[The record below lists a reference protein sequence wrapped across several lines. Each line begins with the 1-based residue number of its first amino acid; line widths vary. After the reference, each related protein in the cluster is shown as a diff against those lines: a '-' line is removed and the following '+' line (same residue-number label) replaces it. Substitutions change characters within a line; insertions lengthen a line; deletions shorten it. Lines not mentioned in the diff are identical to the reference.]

1 MILPRRAIV
10 FAAILLLSISVHCRR
25 ASGGDVDP
33 LDAEAETAFLQYL
46 RIDTSN
52 PPGHETAGA
61 RFLQQLFAKEGI
73 ETRLLGSDPERQSL
87 YARLPCSASS
97 KPKEKALLLLHHI
110 DVVPAPRSEWTKP
123 AFAGLKADGY
133 LWGRGALDIKSLG
146 IAEAMA
152 LIELKRRAVALRRD
166 VVYLAVADEEMGGL
180 RGCKEILDAQPE
192 LFADVGYVI
201 NEGGYNE
208 TIVDKVAFWGIE
220 VSQKVPLWLRITTRG
235 AAGHSAA
242 PPDNGGSVAQLIHA
256 LDAVENIATPYRL
269 ESSVGRYF
277 KALGRTKHDY
287 RGEIMLAMKEPL
299 DLERVKALSPGYR
312 ALLRDTIAFTH
323 ISGGASMNSIPA
335 QASCDVDIRLLP
347 DESPEAMLA
356 RVRDAVGKHADV
368 AVILEGRS
376 VKETATDTDL
386 YRTLAATMQAS
397 EPGSV
402 AAPTVGAGTSDSRF
416 FRERGMVAYGI
427 APFKVNYY
435 DADTVHG
442 SDERIR
448 ERFFME
454 GTRLMR
460 RIVASFCARGE

>member
-10 FAAILLLSISVHCRR
+10 FVAILLLSISVQCRR

-46 RIDTSN
+46 RIDTTN

-61 RFLQQLFAKEGI
+61 RFLQQLLAREGI

-87 YARLPCSASS
+87 YARLHASASV
-97 KPKEKALLLLHHI
+97 KPNGKALLLLHHI
-110 DVVPAPRSEWTKP
+110 DVVPAPSNEWTKP

-152 LIELKRRAVALRRD
+152 IIELKRRAIALRRD

-180 RGCKEILDAQPE
+180 RGCKEVLETHPE
-192 LFADVGYVI
+192 LFADVGYVL

-242 PPDNGGSVAQLIHA
+242 PPDNGGSVAQLIQA
-256 LDAVENIATPYRL
+256 LNAVESIPTPYRL
-269 ESSVGRYF
+269 ESSVDRYF

-299 DLERVKALSPGYR
+299 DLERVKVLSPGYR
-312 ALLRDTIAFTH
+312 ALLRDTIALTH

-335 QASCDVDIRLLP
+335 KASCDVDIRLLP
-347 DESPEAMLA
+347 DESPGTMLA

-368 AVILEGRS
+368 EVILEGQS
-376 VKETATDTDL
+376 VRETPTDTDL
-386 YRTLAATMQAS
+386 FRTLAAAMRVS
-397 EPGSV
+397 EPGST

-448 ERFFME
+448 ERFFVE

-460 RIVASFCARGE
+460 HIVASFCARGE